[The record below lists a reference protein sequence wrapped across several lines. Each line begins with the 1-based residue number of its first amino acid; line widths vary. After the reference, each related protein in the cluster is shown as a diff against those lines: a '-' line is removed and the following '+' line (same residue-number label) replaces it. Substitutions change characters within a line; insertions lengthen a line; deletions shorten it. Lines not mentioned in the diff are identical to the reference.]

1 MPVIGWMLDGEIVT
15 FEEAER
21 FAERYGDWR
30 GWTPFA
36 LEAMRKQVAR
46 IDGLWI
52 SPSQA
57 LECPRLRILK
67 PVVPYYVNP
76 EYTWAALVGSAVHAR
91 ILVGEGVELPL
102 SADLDVGDESIPVM
116 GTCDYFRDGV
126 LYDVKVTS
134 RLVSEA
140 KLEHV
145 FQVNVYKWLLEQNG
159 YEVRAARIWYVT
171 PYQRGVKRR
180 LIEAELMPRDEVE
193 AWLREIAEPLVAFR
207 RTGALPPCRCEST
220 QFYYP
225 HPCHV
230 EGAEKHAEE
239 YYAQRVR

>member
-46 IDGLWI
+46 TDGLWI

-67 PVVPYYVNP
+67 PAVPYYVNP

-134 RLVSEA
+134 RLDERGEAGARVSGQR
-140 KLEHV
+140 V
-145 FQVNVYKWLLEQNG
+145 QV
-159 YEVRAARIWYVT
+159 AAR
-171 PYQRGVKRR
+171 
-180 LIEAELMPRDEVE
+180 
-193 AWLREIAEPLVAFR
+193 
-207 RTGALPPCRCEST
+207 
-220 QFYYP
+220 
-225 HPCHV
+225 
-230 EGAEKHAEE
+230 EE
-239 YYAQRVR
+239 RVRGARCAHLVRDALSEGRQETPHRGGSHATR